1 MDLFLYN
8 LPHWGAF
15 FIYHS
20 TNSYSSGCNG
30 GKLGI
35 GILPNDIWHA
45 DWSRKRSNYQPS
57 DLLDDL
63 LYVLSHSQK
72 IIIIGFQFINI
83 LQQTLK
89 KKEKRKRKLAWE
101 NEAQW
106 WDVYTVQETFILKL
120 TFFSDWYIVV
130 LSSSLVKTSAGVS
143 IKAKKNLYNKTVFYK
158 ILHLWTFNTLEV
170 W

>member
-45 DWSRKRSNYQPS
+45 DWSRKRSNYQPF

-89 KKEKRKRKLAWE
+89 KKRKKKKKTCMGKWG
-101 NEAQW
+101 
-106 WDVYTVQETFILKL
+106 TV
-120 TFFSDWYIVV
+120 VRC
-130 LSSSLVKTSAGVS
+130 
-143 IKAKKNLYNKTVFYK
+143 
-158 ILHLWTFNTLEV
+158 LHCKGNIYSKVNFLFWLIHCRLI
-170 W
+170 